1 MKKVVRLTESNLIR
15 IVNVILETQNQYEKK
30 IKKTKLYKFLDD
42 IIQIKSSS
50 PDEGMGDKYLFINYD
65 DKLDYDVRIHSW
77 NKFNIISNLTYLI
90 TRYYL
95 SKPMETEL
103 KNIQL
108 LETGDDNIIP
118 VIHDILG
125 LLFKKT
131 PILPTMDD
139 VVNEWIDNSV
149 DPKVIDEIIKSGDN
163 NRIKKLIEF
172 CKGNIKMYYDI
183 TNTDLLRDSIEKKL
197 IRK

>member
-1 MKKVVRLTESNLIR
+1 MKKVVRLTESNLIK
-15 IVNVILETQNQYEKK
+15 IVNVILENQNQYEKK

-42 IIQIKSSS
+42 IIKIKSSS
-50 PDEGMGDKYLFINYD
+50 PDEGMGDKYLVINYD
-65 DKLDYDVRIHSW
+65 DRLDYDVRIHSW
-77 NKFNIISNLTYLI
+77 NKSNIINNLTYDI
-90 TRYYL
+90 TRHYL

-118 VIHDILG
+118 VIYDILE
-125 LLFKKT
+125 LLFKKA

-139 VVNEWIDNSV
+139 VVNEWIDNNV
-149 DPKVIDEIIKSGDN
+149 DPKVIDEIIGSGDN

-172 CKGNIKMYYDI
+172 CKGNIEGVYNI
-183 TNTDLLRDSIEKKL
+183 VNVDLLRDSIEKKL